1 MDVSIQAEVQ
11 TFTHPKFGTCVAAAA
26 NFAKGQVVLK
36 EKPLLLVPADT
47 YVPSTLSDLAARND
61 LGKISRDVF
70 RPALVLASTPPD
82 VRSSVLKEL
91 FIPDIDQDPSLQET
105 TAYKV
110 TNVNPCKPICS
121 LSKHAQ
127 LTCALRYK
135 SSDDGYGCHIAV
147 RDIKNGDL
155 LTTSYIDEEHLLCST
170 SARCDK
176 IGTCSLEAT
185 KWDMRAL
192 QKWLIF
198 INIHAD
204 GCICFA
210 RSCKLLQDF
219 IRDKFMFT
227 CCCGSCA
234 SADFFRCV
242 AEALAKQLNWTDA
255 LIHGADVQ
263 EVGSPMK
270 SICVHPMRLRGLPCP
285 LCLPSGGRDAKAM
298 SRLATDFALGQRPL
312 PGTLFF
318 DPSKVGQNRCLRKG
332 PAQLVLKGKN
342 SPRAVGKKAPDAMSQ
357 SINQVPLKQKVH
369 TGKPWTCNSCSSAL
383 EDDPS
388 RLGLPTKFKDYVL
401 AEHGQRGLTI
411 GEKTSFDPS
420 HLERSL
426 ERQVLLELSQPLMT
440 GYTAQAGE
448 SFLSLLLVCPVRQ

>member
-1 MDVSIQAEVQ
+1 MLLICTTCNTHRFSICAARQCSKDVAGVVAEGHDIHAEELMRGLLAFEANAHGFRGGQAV
-11 TFTHPKFGTCVAAAA
+11 FKFGSKLAHTC
-26 NFAKGQVVLK
+26 NQ
-36 EKPLLLVPADT
+36 P
-47 YVPSTLSDLAARND
+47 N
-61 LGKISRDVF
+61 
-70 RPALVLASTPPD
+70 
-82 VRSSVLKEL
+82 
-91 FIPDIDQDPSLQET
+91 
-105 TAYKV
+105 
-110 TNVNPCKPICS
+110 TN

-357 SINQVPLKQKVH
+357 SINQVPLKQK
-369 TGKPWTCNSCSSAL
+369 
-383 EDDPS
+383 
-388 RLGLPTKFKDYVL
+388 
-401 AEHGQRGLTI
+401 
-411 GEKTSFDPS
+411 
-420 HLERSL
+420 
-426 ERQVLLELSQPLMT
+426 
-440 GYTAQAGE
+440 
-448 SFLSLLLVCPVRQ
+448 